1 MTLKESIKKNIVK
14 TEYEDDNHFGNLF
27 FLFDKYLYESNPKNM
42 IDVGCANGD
51 RTIRIAKY
59 FNINLQDTFGVD
71 YNEKNIAACKN
82 LFNAEIIDLETG
94 NLPYKNSSFDFVVCN
109 QVLEHLKNYKK
120 VVEELIRIT
129 CNQGYIAIGIPNL
142 AHLINRLYLIFGIQ
156 PLCLT
161 LNSSHVRGFTH
172 KAFLEMLTIF
182 DEVALVDCR
191 GALMYPL
198 PYNIAKALAAY
209 LPGLSG
215 YVCYLLKKI
224 N

>member
-14 TEYEDDNHFGNLF
+14 TEYEDDNHFENLF

-51 RTIRIAKY
+51 RTVRIAKY

-71 YNEKNIAACKN
+71 YNGKNIATCKD
-82 LFNAEIIDLETG
+82 LFNAKIIDLETE
-94 NLPYKNSSFDFVVCN
+94 NLPYKSNSFDIVVCN

-120 VVEELIRIT
+120 VIEELIRIT
-129 CNQGYIAIGIPNL
+129 CNKGYIAIGIPNL

-172 KAFLEMLTIF
+172 KAFLKMIEIY

-191 GALMYPL
+191 GALM
-198 PYNIAKALAAY
+198 
-209 LPGLSG
+209 
-215 YVCYLLKKI
+215 
-224 N
+224 

>member
-1 MTLKESIKKNIVK
+1 MILKESIKENLIK
-14 TEYEDDNHFGNLF
+14 TEYEDDSHLENLF
-27 FLFDKYLYESNPKNM
+27 FLFDKHLNERNLKNLL
-42 IDVGCANGD
+42 DVGCANGD
-51 RTIRIAKY
+51 RTVRIAKY
-59 FNINLQDTFGVD
+59 FNINLQDTYGVD
-71 YNEKNIAACKN
+71 YNGKNIATCKN

-94 NLPYKNSSFDFVVCN
+94 NLLYKSSSFELVVCN

-120 VVEELIRIT
+120 VVEELIKIT

-172 KAFLEMLTIF
+172 KAFLEMLAIF

-198 PYNIAKALAAY
+198 PYNIARALAGY